1 VAAFLSTYDIISFS
15 HYKYSHAIIIKL
27 FTNALALR
35 TNVANQALQ
44 IENVNITYGVEGCNI

>member
-1 VAAFLSTYDIISFS
+1 VADFLSTYDIISFS
-15 HYKYSHAIIIKL
+15 HYKYSHVTIIKL

-44 IENVNITYGVEGCNI
+44 IENANITYGIQGCNV